1 MNLAKLEPVFTSA
14 CEESQIML
22 SAKRWQGLIWFLCLA
37 GWGCLRAPAQDRR
50 EAPLP
55 SILTPESQNILDKLA
70 SLSALPKPDWRYH
83 AGDLPHGESPS
94 LDDAGWQAVT
104 TPATLPAE
112 ALWMRATIEV
122 PKNLNGYD
130 LTGTQISFRLRVE
143 ANGPVTQIIY
153 FNGRRVA
160 MGPDLEPITL
170 FADARPGD
178 KVLVAVKLM
187 HSEDQKRFRGSDQTI
202 QFAANRPNPE
212 DVRQEAVSASLLLP
226 SLGEGGSDTAQK
238 LQSFI
243 HEVNLTALSDANQA
257 AFDDSLREAQKG
269 LLTLRPLLQ
278 QANIHLTGNA
288 HIDAAW
294 LWPWTETVEVVRQTF
309 GTALQLMDEYPK
321 YTYTQSAPAYDEW
334 IEQKYPPEFEQI
346 RQRVKEGR
354 WEMVG
359 GMWVE
364 PDLNM
369 PDGESQVR
377 QLLIG
382 KRYFQSRFGVDV
394 RIGWNPDSFGYN
406 WQLPQIYKRS
416 GVDYFVTQ
424 KMAWNDTNQL
434 PLKLF
439 WWQSPD
445 GSRVLTY
452 FPHDY
457 VNEIDPIDM
466 ARAFAHARQDNP
478 GTTEMM
484 HLYGIGDHGGGPTRA
499 MLDAG
504 DRWLSPDK
512 AYAQLHFGDAQS
524 FFSAVE
530 KEVDT
535 AHAPI
540 WNYKTLATGDT
551 KLPQPPAGL
560 WSLPVWNDELYFE
573 YHRGVM
579 TSQAAHKRNM
589 RESEE
594 EVLNAEKWSSIAWLS
609 GTPYPAPQLNEAWKK
624 VLFNQFHDLAAGS
637 GIGVI
642 YKDAQKDYDMVRF
655 TADAAT
661 SQALGT
667 IASYIDT
674 QSRSKGVPVLVF
686 NPLAWVRSGV
696 VEFTVQLA
704 EAAPEIEI
712 IDEAGKVLPSESSL
726 TNAATHTFS
735 VHALVP
741 DVERLGYM
749 LVYARPA
756 MARAAAVSGVQVS
769 ADGHTLENQFLRL
782 TVDAKTGCITS
793 LVNKKTNFDAI
804 AAGGC
809 GNQLQAFVDTPKE
822 YDAWN
827 IDADFDKVVT
837 NLDMVDS
844 AQLAE
849 HNSLRAVIRVTR
861 HWQASTF
868 VEDITLYNGLPRVD
882 IVMDIDWHERHK
894 LLKAAF
900 PLAAGSPQATYEIPY
915 GSIERPT
922 TRNNSVEDAKFEVP
936 ALRWADLGDAQNGF
950 SLINESKYAYDA
962 KGNVLRLSL
971 LRSPTWPDPE
981 ADQGHQHFSY
991 ALYPHAGTWKQALTV
1006 RQGYDFNYRLAAMQV
1021 SPHAGKLPG
1030 SFHFL
1035 DVDQDNV
1042 VVTAMKKTEDGDGL
1056 LVRFY
1061 EWAGKGGN
1069 VILSLPP
1076 GILSATL
1083 ANLMEKPEGSPLPV
1097 KGGQQVTV
1105 PVTPF
1110 QIQTVVIH
1118 YPPPEQGFLAGISR
1132 PLR

>member
-1 MNLAKLEPVFTSA
+1 MMSFKFPAV
-14 CEESQIML
+14 
-22 SAKRWQGLIWFLCLA
+22 LCLA
-37 GWGCLRAPAQDRR
+37 GLLLVHGAAGAQNLA
-50 EAPLP
+50 ETPLP
-55 SILTPESQNILDKLA
+55 SLLTPESRNVLDKLA

-83 AGDLPHGESPS
+83 AGDIPHGESPS
-94 LDDAGWQAVT
+94 LDDADWL
-104 TPATLPAE
+104 PATSPLPGE
-112 ALWMRATIEV
+112 AIWLRATIEV
-122 PKNLNGYD
+122 PKTLNGYD
-130 LTGTQISFRLRVE
+130 LTGTQISFRLLID
-143 ANGPVTQIIY
+143 ANGPVTQIVY

-160 MGPDLEPITL
+160 MGTSLEPIEL
-170 FADARPGD
+170 FPDAHPGD
-178 KVLVAVKLM
+178 KVLVAVKLL
-187 HSEDQKRFRGSDQTI
+187 HSEDQKRLRGSELTI

-212 DVRQEAVSASLLLP
+212 DFRQEAFSASLLLP
-226 SLGEGGSDTAQK
+226 ALGEGGSDMSQK
-238 LQSFI
+238 LQSI
-243 HEVNLTALSDANQA
+243 IQKVNLDALSASKQE
-257 AFDDSLREAQKG
+257 AFDDSLRQAQQG

-278 QANIHLTGNA
+278 KADIHLTGNA

-321 YTYTQSAPAYDEW
+321 YTYSQSAAAYDEW
-334 IEQKYPPEFEQI
+334 IEEKYPPEFNQI
-346 RQRVKEGR
+346 KQRVSQGR

-377 QLLIG
+377 QLLVG

-439 WWQSPD
+439 WWQAPD

-457 VNEIDPIDM
+457 VNEIEPINM
-466 ARAFAHARQDNP
+466 ATAFARARQANP

-512 AYAQLHFGDAQS
+512 AYAQLNFGDAGS

-530 KEVDT
+530 KNLDT
-535 AHAPI
+535 AHAPV
-540 WNYKTLATGDT
+540 WNYKTLAAGDT

-560 WSLPVWNDELYFE
+560 WGLPVWNDELYFE

-579 TSQAAHKRNM
+579 TSQANHKRNM

-594 EVLNAEKWSSIAWLS
+594 EMLNAEKWSSLAWLS
-609 GTPYPAPQLNEAWKK
+609 GTPYPATQLNEAWKK

-637 GIGVI
+637 GISVI
-642 YKDAQKDYDMVRF
+642 YKDAQRDYYMVRF
-655 TADAAT
+655 IADAAT
-661 SQALGT
+661 SQASAA

-674 QSRSKGVPVLVF
+674 QSGSKGFPILVF
-686 NPLAWVRSGV
+686 NPLAWERTDLVD
-696 VEFTVQLA
+696 FTVQMP
-704 EAAPEIEI
+704 AATSAIEI
-712 IDEAGKVLPSESSL
+712 VNAAGKVLHAESSL
-726 TNAATHTFS
+726 QNPETHTFS
-735 VHALVP
+735 VRALVP
-741 DVERLGYM
+741 EVPSLGYEM
-749 LVYARPA
+749 VFARPA
-756 MARAAAVSGVQVS
+756 SAVKAGAGVNVS
-769 ADGHTLENQFLRL
+769 ADGHTLENEFVRV
-782 TVDAKTGCITS
+782 TVDPKNGCITS
-793 LVNKKTNFDAI
+793 LLNKKSNFEAI

-809 GNQLQAFVDTPKE
+809 GNQLQAFKDTPKD

-827 IDADFDKVVT
+827 IDAEFDKVFT

-844 AQLAE
+844 VQLTE
-849 HNSLRAVIRVTR
+849 HDALRAVLRVTR

-868 VEDITLYNGLPRVD
+868 VQDITVYDGLPRVD
-882 IVMDIDWHERHK
+882 IVTDIDWHERHK
-894 LLKAAF
+894 LLKAGF
-900 PLAAGSPQATYEIPY
+900 PLAATSSHATYEIPY

-922 TRNNSVEDAKFEVP
+922 TRNNSVETAKFEVP
-936 ALRWADLGDAQNGF
+936 ALRWADLGDQQNGF
-950 SLINESKYAYDA
+950 SLINESKYGYDA
-962 KGNVLRLSL
+962 KGNLLRLSL

-991 ALYPHAGTWKQALTV
+991 ALYPHSGTWKEALTV
-1006 RQGYDFNYRLAAMQV
+1006 RQGYDFNYHLSAMQV
-1021 SPHAGKLPG
+1021 LPHSGKLPG
-1030 SFHFL
+1030 SFSFL
-1035 DVDQDNV
+1035 KTEPDNV

-1056 LVRFY
+1056 VVRFY
-1061 EWAGKGGN
+1061 EWAGKQGN
-1069 VILSLPP
+1069 ITLTLPA
-1076 GILSATL
+1076 GIVSATL
-1083 ANLMEKPEGSPLPV
+1083 ANLMEKPEGSPLAV
-1097 KGGQQVTV
+1097 SGGRQVSV

-1110 QIQTVVIH
+1110 EIQTVIVR
-1118 YPPPEQGFLAGISR
+1118 YPPPSVEFLSGISK
-1132 PLR
+1132 